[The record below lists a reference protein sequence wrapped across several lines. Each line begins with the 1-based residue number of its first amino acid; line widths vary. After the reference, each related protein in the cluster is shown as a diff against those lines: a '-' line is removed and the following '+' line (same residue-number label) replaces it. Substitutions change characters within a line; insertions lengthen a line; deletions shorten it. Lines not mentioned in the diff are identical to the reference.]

1 MTLKQDRFIDEY
13 IKTGNASEAARRV
26 YNTKNPNVVGPA
38 NVAKLGDRIQSRLEE
53 LENERI
59 ASTTEVLERLTSI
72 LRGEETDFTVTAS
85 GKLVKTPPKIGDRIQ
100 AANHLL
106 RVAGAFRDKV
116 DVKVDAGEVFLQTL
130 LKLDAE

>member
-72 LRGEETDFTVTAS
+72 LRGEETEVILTHS
-85 GKLVKTPPKIGDRIQ
+85 GKKITTPARISDRLQ

-106 RVAGAFRDKV
+106 RVAGAFRDRF
-116 DVKVDAGEVFLQTL
+116 DVKVDTGEVFLQTL